1 MFVTVAIP
9 EILVKAKTNTEA
21 VTVIAS
27 ATCQETGLMT
37 EMVTES
43 KAIAVTGKDT
53 SVEVI
58 AATEALNVH
67 HSAQETV
74 SVPDHH
80 VMAVIM
86 IGPLGI
92 GTETMIAN
100 MEERVET
107 RDTNP
112 GEMTEGT
119 TGETTIVIPV
129 PRDRTRTDPLVN
141 SADLVDKSEIVI
153 NTTDAE
159 AMTIEMKTRAETGP
173 PDIQQRKLCPL
184 PDSDQSTLNGSMS

>member
-27 ATCQETGLMT
+27 STGQETGLMT
-37 EMVTES
+37 EMATES
-43 KAIAVTGKDT
+43 KAIAVTRKDT

-74 SVPDHH
+74 SAPDHH
-80 VMAVIM
+80 AMTVIM

-92 GTETMIAN
+92 GTERMIAN
-100 MEERVET
+100 MKERVET

-112 GEMTEGT
+112 GEMTEDT

-129 PRDRTRTDPLVN
+129 PRVRTKTDPLVN

-159 AMTIEMKTRAETGP
+159 AMTIEMKTRMETGP

-184 PDSDQSTLNGSMS
+184 PDSDQWTLNGSMS